1 MRIVVAYRIV
11 YKLVDKQVYIGDTYL
26 DEQAAHEHAKIVDC
40 VSIKGQ
46 PIDVK
51 SYEVEPIRLIVPNK
65 QITI

>member
-26 DEQAAHEHAKIVDC
+26 DEKAAHDHAKQVDC
-40 VSIKGQ
+40 VGIKGQ

-51 SYEVEPIRLIVPNK
+51 SYEVEPVRLIVPNK